1 VSHKRGKVLIDLG
14 LSCREVSRRL
24 AQVEVTP
31 DSIDAILLT
40 HAHGDH
46 TRGAGVF
53 ARRHGVPVYA
63 TEALWDEWHSAGQV
77 EGMTLEPNESLSLA
91 GFCFSHFEIPHDA
104 SETCGFRIETPE
116 GIIGYATDIGALT
129 PLMIELFQDCRVL
142 VIESNHA
149 AELLRVS
156 PYARA
161 TRARIA
167 GVGGHLSN
175 ESLATFV
182 RDHLG
187 VTVKCLVLAHLSRV
201 NNVPEL
207 AEMSCREALVTS
219 GREDVEVILT
229 SQEHVAR
236 TVDLSVWLPETAMR
250 ARQENLPFLDR
261 VEH

>member
-1 VSHKRGKVLIDLG
+1 M
-14 LSCREVSRRL
+14 
-24 AQVEVTP
+24 
-31 DSIDAILLT
+31 
-40 HAHGDH
+40 
-46 TRGAGVF
+46 
-53 ARRHGVPVYA
+53 PVYA
-63 TEALWDEWHSAGQV
+63 TEALWGEWRNSGRV
-77 EGMTLEPNESLSLA
+77 DGMTLEPNESLSLA

-116 GIIGYATDIGALT
+116 GVIGYATDIGALT
-129 PLMIELFQDCRVL
+129 PLMIEQFQDCCVL

-149 AELLRVS
+149 TELLRVS

-187 VTVKCLVLAHLSRV
+187 ATVKCLVLAHLSRV

-207 AEMSCREALVTS
+207 AEMSCREALATS
-219 GREDVEVILT
+219 GREDVEVVLT

-236 TVDLSVWLPETAMR
+236 TVDLGAWFSGAARRAM
-250 ARQENLPFLDR
+250 QENLPFLDL